1 MGGTRRPTPNPN
13 YDFSFPVELA
23 GRPGLQINWNRGDD
37 PNMVAIQF
45 CDDDGIP
52 RDQLGDVAVFVQNVM
67 ASLHVVSTFGFFF
80 PPPSRLLPA
89 SLSRKNPPDL
99 SDGPP
104 FWSPNQNAPVAR
116 RRPGSR

>member
-1 MGGTRRPTPNPN
+1 MGPGGAGAPRGARDEETRTHPNPN

-45 CDDDGIP
+45 CDDNGIP

-67 ASLHVVSTFGFFF
+67 ASQS
-80 PPPSRLLPA
+80 
-89 SLSRKNPPDL
+89 
-99 SDGPP
+99 
-104 FWSPNQNAPVAR
+104 
-116 RRPGSR
+116 